1 MQWDAVNQPDRFNPV
16 GVKGIGE
23 PPMGAA
29 AAAVLCAISDALAG
43 VYFNRVPV
51 TCDMILNAVEKR
63 PQSFK
68 PFEVNV

>member
-1 MQWDAVNQPDRFNPV
+1 
-16 GVKGIGE
+16 
-23 PPMGAA
+23 MGAA